1 MALII
6 EIILF
11 LLKLMTMSNP
21 YFTKK
26 QLVLIVFMLIAVLFR
41 LVPHL
46 PNFTPVCAI
55 ALFGGLYFSNKKMA
69 YLVPIFIMALSDVF
83 LGFHAISLFVY
94 AAFLLIS
101 FIGTQTKKPSVI
113 TILLGSLSFF
123 IVTNFGVW
131 LIGYPKTWIGL
142 FECYTLA
149 LPFFRNSL
157 LGDFFYSGLMIYGF
171 KFVEKKYLNL
181 A

>member
-1 MALII
+1 M
-6 EIILF
+6 
-11 LLKLMTMSNP
+11 LKSN
-21 YFTKK
+21 FTKK
-26 QLVLIVFMLIAVLFR
+26 QLVLTIFMLIAILFR
-41 LVPHL
+41 LFPHL
-46 PNFTPVCAI
+46 PNFTPVTAI
-55 ALFGGLYFSNKKMA
+55 ALFGGLYFSNQKMA
-69 YLVPIFIMALSDVF
+69 YLVPLFIMALSDVF

-101 FIGTQTKKPSVI
+101 FIGTQTKKPSVH

-131 LIGYPKTWIGL
+131 LIGYPKTWTGL
-142 FECYTLA
+142 IECYTLA

-157 LGDFFYSGLMIYGF
+157 LGDFFYSGILIFGF

-181 A
+181 ASEKITH